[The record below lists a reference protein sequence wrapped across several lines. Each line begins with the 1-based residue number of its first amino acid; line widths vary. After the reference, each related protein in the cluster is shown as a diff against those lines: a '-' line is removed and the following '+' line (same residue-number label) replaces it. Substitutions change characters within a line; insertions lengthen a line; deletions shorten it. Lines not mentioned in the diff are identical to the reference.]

1 MIIATL
7 CGLFKVA
14 TGYAVNENMD
24 YLTIVGFI
32 VFMVIEIFIEVL
44 IIACCI
50 KYLSS
55 KGK

>member
-1 MIIATL
+1 MIIAVL
-7 CGLFKVA
+7 CGLFKIYA
-14 TGYAVNENMD
+14 GYPILELVDSFTTTA
-24 YLTIVGFI
+24 FI
-32 VFMVIEIFIEVL
+32 VFLVIEIFIEVL